1 MFKTQCGSAIDGY
14 KGAVA
19 VRRIC
24 NSPASPHL
32 HHLVEEEDCRRCT
45 RNEPPKTPPLAAR
58 IVSYADAVTN
68 WIAAG
73 RPVRSGEEVRAI
85 YKTHCQPCAVARIGN
100 GRVSRLRVPHSRS
113 WSGRPEQDQDGDRA
127 LPSSDL
133 VRKCPAIASQL
144 RRTRRSLPAQ
154 AHAARNGSTR

>member
-58 IVSYADAVTN
+58 IVSYAEAVAR

-73 RPVRSGEEVRAI
+73 RPTRSEEEVKTI
-85 YKTHCQPCAVARIGN
+85 YETHCKPCPWREWGTDICRGCGCYVTDHGLAVSNKIKMATE
-100 GRVSRLRVPHSRS
+100 H
-113 WSGRPEQDQDGDRA
+113 
-127 LPSSDL
+127 
-133 VRKCPAIASQL
+133 CPQE
-144 RRTRRSLPAQ
+144 
-154 AHAARNGSTR
+154 GW